1 MKLDGFPKEL
11 TDPLHDHLRRYLET
25 DGEDGYLWDSTV
37 VGGKGIV
44 ETLILRTIG
53 RKSGNELVLPLIF
66 GRDGDELIVIASK
79 AGYAHNPAWYLN
91 LMASEQADVQ
101 VKAERFKV
109 SARVVEGDE
118 RARLWKMMVEIY
130 PPYTSY
136 QENTERLIPV
146 VVLTREGA

>member
-91 LMASEQADVQ
+91 LMASEEADVQ

-109 SARVVEGDE
+109 SARVVDGDE

-136 QENTERLIPV
+136 QENTDRLIPV
-146 VVLTREGA
+146 VVLTRKGA